1 MRATLIAL
9 ALVATSTVA
18 FAQEGDLVKY
28 CKADIARLCNG
39 VQPGGGRVMKCLKA
53 HTKEMSVGC
62 AQALQKMKG

>member
-1 MRATLIAL
+1 MRATLIVL
-9 ALVATSTVA
+9 ALVATSTAV

-28 CKADIARLCNG
+28 CKADIERLCNG